1 MKRQIVILLVVI
13 AFLLVACSPD
23 AVAPVA
29 ESVPSSSEAA
39 SESVEAPPAV
49 EEEPSDEVPE
59 ITATDCLNGEVSPI
73 GLSIAG
79 DYETV
84 SYEQVVNWFC
94 NGAEY
99 EDILVAL
106 ETETLT
112 DSSAEEMLQMLADGF
127 SWEEIWQ
134 LEGLSE

>member
-1 MKRQIVILLVVI
+1 MKRQIEILLLII
-13 AFLLVACSPD
+13 AFLMVACTPQ
-23 AVAPVA
+23 AAAPVA
-29 ESVPSSSEAA
+29 ESVPSSSEGA
-39 SESVEAPPAV
+39 SESVEVPPAV
-49 EEEPSDEVPE
+49 EEETPGEAPE

-73 GLSIAG
+73 GQSIAD

-84 SYEQVVNWFC
+84 SYEQVITWFC

-127 SWEEIWQ
+127 SWQEIWQ